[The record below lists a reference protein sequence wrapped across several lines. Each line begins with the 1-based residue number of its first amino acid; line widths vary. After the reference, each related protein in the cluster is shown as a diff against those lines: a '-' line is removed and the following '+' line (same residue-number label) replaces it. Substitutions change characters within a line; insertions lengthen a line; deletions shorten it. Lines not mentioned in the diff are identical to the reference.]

1 MGAGIPG
8 TGMAT
13 LFYLVCAVL
22 MPLRELVLTLQGRS
36 SWARWRLVCRH
47 LLLALAMGGSA
58 VATFWFLPRAV
69 LPPDLTIGGVSS
81 LAVTVVLF
89 VAYLVVAN
97 LVAVLVPRS
106 VQLPTPK
113 LPTPKLPA
121 TQLPATQLPATQ
133 LPATQLAGT
142 QLLPTQLPTA
152 RAADPVGV
160 DLTGVDVTGVD
171 LTGVRR
177 DVDGPALPLATI
189 DLTDVPADSLESAV

>member
-47 LLLALAMGGSA
+47 LVLAIAMGGSA

-106 VQLPTPK
+106 VQLPAPK
-113 LPTPKLPA
+113 LPAPKLPA
-121 TQLPATQLPATQ
+121 TQLPAPRLPATQ
-133 LPATQLAGT
+133 LPTAG
-142 QLLPTQLPTA
+142 A
-152 RAADPVGV
+152 EDPVGV
-160 DLTGVDVTGVD
+160 DLTGVDLID
-171 LTGVRR
+171 VREDADR
-177 DVDGPALPLATI
+177 PAVPLATM

>member
-47 LLLALAMGGSA
+47 LVLAIAMGGSA

-106 VQLPTPK
+106 VHLPAPK
-113 LPTPKLPA
+113 LPAAQLPAPKLPA
-121 TQLPATQLPATQ
+121 TQLPAPRLPATQ
-133 LPATQLAGT
+133 LPTAG
-142 QLLPTQLPTA
+142 A
-152 RAADPVGV
+152 EEPVGV
-160 DLTGVDVTGVD
+160 DLAGVD
-171 LTGVRR
+171 LIDVRQEADR
-177 DVDGPALPLATI
+177 PAGPLATI